1 MQKWIILVTVSL
13 ILILGVVVV
22 INCNIETEYVPET
35 EIADKEL
42 RKTMVNLYFQDKTSK
57 ELVKESRL
65 IDSKNLLRE
74 PYKELLN
81 MLISGPENENFEKLI
96 PEGTNLIDIS
106 LKGNTI
112 VINFSNDFVEKSV
125 DDNQRYNSVSSIVK
139 TLTQLTEVNEIKIV
153 IEGNEIDGFI
163 ENGLDFKQAFTGKM
177 FEV

>member
-81 MLISGPENENFEKLI
+81 MLMLI
-96 PEGTNLIDIS
+96 
-106 LKGNTI
+106 
-112 VINFSNDFVEKSV
+112 
-125 DDNQRYNSVSSIVK
+125 R
-139 TLTQLTEVNEIKIV
+139 KIIWV
-153 IEGNEIDGFI
+153 
-163 ENGLDFKQAFTGKM
+163 
-177 FEV
+177 